1 VKGHFPEQSPFS
13 SEEGPVALHHGAL
26 YLAELQ
32 WNIDKARIFL
42 TSVKIKVFNK
52 TIRKYQGGEGVMAC
66 SKKCGTTKKTT
77 KKPASKKK

>member
-1 VKGHFPEQSPFS
+1 LKR
-13 SEEGPVALHHGAL
+13 ALLPCIIAL
-26 YLAELQ
+26 SIFLSYNGILH
-32 WNIDKARIFL
+32 KARIFL

-52 TIRKYQGGEGVMAC
+52 TIRKYLGGEGVMAC

>member
-1 VKGHFPEQSPFS
+1 M
-13 SEEGPVALHHGAL
+13 
-26 YLAELQ
+26 
-32 WNIDKARIFL
+32 

-66 SKKCGTTKKTT
+66 SKKCGATKKTT